1 MGTVEEFIAEN
12 LLEARTARGINQVTL
27 ARMVDSSSPQIS
39 KFEKGL
45 QKPSSS
51 TVAKICTALSMPL
64 NYFLTERLHR
74 EDYESTTYYRSMA
87 ATTKQQRLAAGS
99 KFFWL
104 GDIYQYVSGFI
115 EFPNVNLPKV
125 HTPCS
130 PELISKD
137 FIEEIADLV
146 RDYWGLGD
154 APIDNLTRL
163 LENNGFIVSFFDL
176 EADTLDAFSRFYQER
191 PFIIV
196 GTQKAT
202 AVRVRFNLAHELGHL
217 ILHKNLPPGI
227 VNNTTMFKLMEE
239 QAHRFASA
247 FIFPQS
253 AFFAEIPSP
262 DLPTFKLRKA
272 RWKLA
277 ISAMIFRGRD
287 LGLIDEDE
295 EKQLRRSYGKRRWR
309 EFEPLDESISTDF
322 PELLSD
328 AFRMLVNEGVQSKVD
343 ILESLDLPGQ
353 DIENLAGLERGFL
366 KTQIARLSLKKKVL
380 SIEDYAKA
388 RM

>member
-1 MGTVEEFIAEN
+1 MRTVEEFVGEN
-12 LLEARTARGINQVTL
+12 LLEARIARGINQVAL
-27 ARMVDSSSPQIS
+27 ARMVDSSPPQIS
-39 KFEKGL
+39 KFEKGT
-45 QKPSSS
+45 QKPSSA
-51 TVAKICTALSMPL
+51 TVGKFCTALSMPL
-64 NYFLTERLHR
+64 NYFLKERLQR
-74 EDYESTTYYRSMA
+74 EDYESITYYRSMA
-87 ATTKQQRLAAGS
+87 ATTKQQRLAAES

-104 GDIYQYVSGFI
+104 GDIYQYVSEFI

-130 PELISKD
+130 PELISED
-137 FIEEIADLV
+137 FIEEVADLV
-146 RDYWGLGD
+146 RDCWDLGD

-176 EADTLDAFSRFYQER
+176 EADTLDAFSRSYKER
-191 PFIIV
+191 PFIVV
-196 GTQKAT
+196 GTRKAT

-217 ILHKNLPPGI
+217 ILHKNFPPGI
-227 VNNTTMFKLMEE
+227 INNSAMFKLMEE

-277 ISAMIFRGRD
+277 ISAMIFRGKY
-287 LGLIDEDE
+287 LGLINEDE
-295 EKQLRRSYGKRRWR
+295 ETKLRRSYGKMKWR
-309 EFEPLDESISTDF
+309 EFEPLDDSIPTDF

-328 AFRMLVNEGVQSKVD
+328 AFRMLVNEDVQSKSD

-353 DIENLAGLERGFL
+353 DIEDLAGLGRGFL
-366 KTQIARLSLKKKVL
+366 KTQIAKLNLKKKVL